1 MAVKKVLFGETPKNE
16 QVFEYHITN
25 KNNVEVVVI
34 NYGVT
39 IKNIF
44 VPDKNGNRVD
54 VVLGYDKLEDYF
66 ANGCFLGSTVGPTAN
81 RINEAKYKIDGKEFT
96 LPVNDGPNNLHTDMD
111 NGFHKRVWDAAE
123 GEDSVKFTLEAKDG
137 DIGFA
142 GNRRFEVTYKLT
154 DDNSLSIHYFATS
167 DANTLINMT
176 NHAYFNLSG
185 HNAGSIHDH
194 VLKLNAS
201 HFTPVIDSAAIPTGE
216 IASVKGTPFDF
227 TTEKPVGKDI
237 EADDYQLK
245 AVSGYDHNFVIDEA
259 DGSIKEAAVLTSPK
273 TGITMKCFTDLPG
286 VQFYAGNF
294 VEGTGCKDGA
304 NYKHRDGLCLETQF
318 YPDSINQPDFPKPV
332 FGPGKAYDTTTIYQ
346 FV

>member
-1 MAVKKVLFGETPKNE
+1 MSVKKVLFGETPNKE

-25 KNNVEVVVI
+25 NNNVEVVVI

-66 ANGCFLGSTVGPTAN
+66 ANSCFLGSTVGPTAN
-81 RINEAKYKIDGKEFT
+81 RINEAKYEIDGKEFT

-111 NGFHKRVWDAAE
+111 NGFHKRVWDAVE
-123 GEDSVKFTLEAKDG
+123 GEDSVKFTLKAEDG

-142 GNRRFEVTYKLT
+142 GNRQFEVTYKLT
-154 DDNSLSIHYFATS
+154 EDNSLSIHYFATS

-194 VLKLNAS
+194 ILKLDAS
-201 HFTPVIDSAAIPTGE
+201 NFTPVIDSAAIPTGE
-216 IASVKGTPFDF
+216 IVTVKGTPFDF
-227 TTEKPVGKDI
+227 TTEKAVGKDI
-237 EADDYQLK
+237 DADDYQLK
-245 AVSGYDHNFVIDEA
+245 SVGGYDHNFVIDDA

-294 VEGTGCKDGA
+294 VEGKGCKEGA
-304 NYKHRDGLCLETQF
+304 DYQHRGGLCLETQF
-318 YPDSINQPDFPKPV
+318 YPNSINEPGFPKPV